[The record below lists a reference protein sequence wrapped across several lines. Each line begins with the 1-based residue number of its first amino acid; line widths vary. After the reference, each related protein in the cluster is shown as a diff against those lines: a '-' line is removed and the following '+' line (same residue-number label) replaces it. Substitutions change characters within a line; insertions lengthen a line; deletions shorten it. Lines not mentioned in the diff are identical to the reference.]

1 MKETKINRTER
12 KPRRNSQWGNL
23 NVIRTK
29 RGILLVDSKNP
40 DNKRFFLNEE
50 FKKSSK
56 KKQTQKQ
63 GV

>member
-1 MKETKINRTER
+1 MKTTKFNRTER
-12 KPRRNSQWGNL
+12 KPRNSQWGNL

-50 FKKSSK
+50 LKKSNK

-63 GV
+63 GA